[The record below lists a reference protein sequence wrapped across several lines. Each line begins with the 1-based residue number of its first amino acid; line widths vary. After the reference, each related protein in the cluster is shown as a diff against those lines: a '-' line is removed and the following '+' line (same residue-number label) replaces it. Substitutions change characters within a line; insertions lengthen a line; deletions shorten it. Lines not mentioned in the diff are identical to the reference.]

1 MLHMTMRH
9 CVLTIL
15 CVVAACQNPGAAP
28 NSRAHDIR
36 SLARPVVEGEVA
48 VGFVVG
54 TLSEGEDWV
63 GGFGETRLGSQEAP
77 GAQTLYE
84 IGSITKVFTG
94 VLLAGAVLRGEVNL
108 EDPVNR
114 FLPPE
119 AQIPDH
125 ASGPVRLWHLT
136 THTSGLPRMPGNFKP
151 ANAADPY
158 VDYSEADLFAALPK
172 VKTLSPPGEK
182 YAYSNLGGG
191 LLGVVLAR
199 ATGQPYGELL
209 RKRILDPLELRD
221 TRMALDDGQRAR
233 LAPPYDADRRP
244 ASEWHF
250 DVLAPAG
257 ALRSSADDL
266 LRFARAVLDPP
277 KSELGDALRK
287 SREELFVSADG
298 KINIAFGWHKF
309 PNESVISHDGRTLGY
324 AASLTLDLE
333 HNEALVFLTN
343 SPGRE
348 VGVLAAQALDFMLEK
363 EIRPNPIRVELHL
376 SDKVLDRYVGTY
388 RFGAFQ
394 ELTLSRREGGLLAQ
408 MTFQGAAHIYASGE
422 EEFFYRAVDAR
433 IIFDLDKNGR
443 PTGLAL
449 HQNGQILRA
458 QREE

>member
-15 CVVAACQNPGAAP
+15 CVVAACQNPGPAP

-54 TLSEGEDWV
+54 TLSEGENWV

-94 VLLAGAVLRGEVNL
+94 ILLAGAVLRGEVDL

-114 FLPPE
+114 FLPAE

-158 VDYSEADLFAALPK
+158 VDYSEANLFAGLPK
-172 VKTLSPPGEK
+172 LKLLGPPGEK
-182 YAYSNLGGG
+182 YVYSNLGGG

-199 ATGQPYGELL
+199 ATGQPYGNLL
-209 RKRILDPLELRD
+209 RKRILDPLGLRD
-221 TRMALDDGQRAR
+221 TRISLDEGQRAR
-233 LAPPYDADRRP
+233 LAPPYDADRSP
-244 ASEWHF
+244 ANEWHF

-257 ALRSSADDL
+257 ALRSTADDL

-287 SREELFVSADG
+287 SHEELFVSADG
-298 KINIAFGWHKF
+298 KFHVAFGWHKF
-309 PNESVISHDGRTLGY
+309 PNGSVISHDGRTLGY

-348 VGVLAAQALDFMLEK
+348 VGVLAAQALDVMLEK
-363 EIRPNPIRVELHL
+363 EVRPNPVRVELHL
-376 SDKVLDRYVGTY
+376 SDAVLNRYVGTY

-394 ELTLSRREGGLLAQ
+394 ELVVSRREGGLLAQ
-408 MTFQGAAHIYASGE
+408 MTFQGAAPLYASGE
-422 EEFFYRAVDAR
+422 REFFYRAVDAR
-433 IIFDLDKNGR
+433 LIFELDEDEQ

-449 HQNGQILRA
+449 HQNGQVSRA
-458 QREE
+458 QRTE

>member
-1 MLHMTMRH
+1 
-9 CVLTIL
+9 
-15 CVVAACQNPGAAP
+15 
-28 NSRAHDIR
+28 
-36 SLARPVVEGEVA
+36 
-48 VGFVVG
+48 
-54 TLSEGEDWV
+54 
-63 GGFGETRLGSQEAP
+63 
-77 GAQTLYE
+77 
-84 IGSITKVFTG
+84 
-94 VLLAGAVLRGEVNL
+94 
-108 EDPVNR
+108 
-114 FLPPE
+114 
-119 AQIPDH
+119 
-125 ASGPVRLWHLT
+125 
-136 THTSGLPRMPGNFKP
+136 MPGNFKP

-172 VKTLSPPGEK
+172 VKTISPPGEK

-199 ATGQPYGELL
+199 ATGQAYGELL
-209 RKRILDPLELRD
+209 RKRILDPLELGD
-221 TRMALDDGQRAR
+221 TRMALDDEQRAR
-233 LAPPYDADRRP
+233 LAPPYDADRSP

-257 ALRSSADDL
+257 ALRSTADDL

-287 SREELFVSADG
+287 SHEELFVSADG
-298 KINIAFGWHKF
+298 KFHVAFGWHKF
-309 PNESVISHDGRTLGY
+309 PNGSVISHDGRTLGY

-363 EIRPNPIRVELHL
+363 DIRPNPIRVELHL

-422 EEFFYRAVDAR
+422 EEFFYRAVDAHL
-433 IIFDLDKNGR
+433 IFEVDGNGR

-449 HQNGQILRA
+449 HQNGQISRA
-458 QREE
+458 QRKE